1 MAKIYK
7 NAAELVGNTP
17 LLEVG
22 NLEKELE
29 IGRAHV

>member
-22 NLEKELE
+22 NLEKSLGWKREYL
-29 IGRAHV
+29 